1 MCNTYSKCKCC
12 QHLFLRVTT
21 TSLRRVCTVTSLR
34 CLPASLSSLILSTH
48 TLRAFDWHP
57 IHKFEPNKI
66 TLVRINCNE
75 LHGYLTCIICFSAAL
90 WSFVCQLSLL
100 NAYLC
105 LFTDLLIVHCWN
117 IEARWCLYWC
127 CTFLVF
133 YGSIIV
139 LPVQNSACLHCIMSC
154 LYLSTTCWMEVLLST
169 SVCKRFAFFLC
180 STRFIL

>member
-75 LHGYLTCIICFSAAL
+75 LHGYLTCINLFLSCTLIICMPIVPFECL
-90 WSFVCQLSLL
+90 FVFIYRSFDCSLL
-100 NAYLC
+100 KYWGAVMFVLVLHFLSILRQYYC
-105 LFTDLLIVHCWN
+105 FT
-117 IEARWCLYWC
+117 
-127 CTFLVF
+127 
-133 YGSIIV
+133 
-139 LPVQNSACLHCIMSC
+139 
-154 LYLSTTCWMEVLLST
+154 
-169 SVCKRFAFFLC
+169 C
-180 STRFIL
+180 SK